1 MVLPVVEQ
9 LQRKGVVVAMGGSG
23 LLMSL
28 GLVEG
33 VRDWDLTSDALWEQV
48 EPALAGLVWRP
59 APCGD
64 GPYASRYRIAIEA
77 GEKEIDLMGS
87 FAIRTEA
94 GVVAL
99 PTIVCSQWQ
108 GVPVGSPEVWAVAYR
123 LMERHAKADLLSGW
137 LREKGARA
145 EVVDRLLQ
153 EPLPAGVVSE
163 AEKWPRMTQIARM

>member
-9 LQRKGVVVAMGGSG
+9 LRRNGVVVALGGSG
-23 LLMSL
+23 LLKSL

-33 VRDWDLTSDALWEQV
+33 VRDWDLTSDAPWEQV
-48 EPALAGLVWRP
+48 EPALAGLDWRP

-64 GPYASRYRIAIEA
+64 GPFASQYRIAIAA
-77 GEKEIDLMGS
+77 GDKEIDLMGE

-99 PTIVCSQWQ
+99 PTVVCSQWQ
-108 GVPVGSPEVWAVAYR
+108 GLPVGSPEVWAVAYR

-137 LREKGARA
+137 LRENGARV
-145 EVVDRLLQ
+145 EMVERLLR
-153 EPLPAGVVSE
+153 EPLPAGVRADVD
-163 AEKWPRMTQIARM
+163 KWPRRARM